1 MCDIIMKNSM
11 KKFISLCVL
20 LSTVGLKVFASA
32 ASFPRSAPIPIR
44 KIVQDDREELNIK
57 SIEDDHFSVSKKF
70 DLSHFTPLVGSWTD
84 PDEVKLRSDVSVSD
98 TSTNNSDRSSQQS
111 GGSLNS
117 EFETDD
123 EPIRPYKRLEVP
135 LNSGFKSSL
144 PKNSSGYFEGLS
156 PRDNFQPVSGSW
168 VNPAADF
175 IDELVHVIRFDGSVN
190 CPCPLPLAPVHDY
203 VKLMA
208 KKIEESQLSE
218 YSAISK
224 NKVLEFVS
232 SHLNSDSEILQIFKT
247 FNGNKESIQFFIDA
261 IVRYMTLNPK
271 Q

>member
-1 MCDIIMKNSM
+1 MKNSM

-32 ASFPRSAPIPIR
+32 APFPRSAPIPIR
-44 KIVQDDREELNIK
+44 KIVQDDREGLNIK

-84 PDEVKLRSDVSVSD
+84 PDEVKLPSDVLVSD

-111 GGSLNS
+111 GDSLNS

-175 IDELVHVIRFDGSVN
+175 IDELVHVIRLDGSVN
-190 CPCPLPLAPVHDY
+190 CPCPLPLAPVRLFSQND
-203 VKLMA
+203 VKLIA
-208 KKIEESQLSE
+208 EKIKENRLYE
-218 YSAISK
+218 YGDVIEK
-224 NKVLEFVS
+224 NVVIDFIDSRLKGDYEVLE
-232 SHLNSDSEILQIFKT
+232 IMKKFK
-247 FNGNKESIQFFIDA
+247 NEKEPIRFFIDA